1 MAVNAHQR
9 QWELDAQNETGGVT
23 FKVSRDPR
31 ITRIGKWLRRSSLD
45 EVPQFWNVL
54 KGEMS
59 LVGPRPP
66 LLHEVGRY
74 DRNQQIRMTVPQGL
88 TGLWQVRGRSTLGF
102 DKMVDLDVQYAL
114 HANLNLDLQIL
125 ALTLPVV
132 FRGRGAV

>member
-1 MAVNAHQR
+1 VGAHHR
-9 QWELDAQNETGGVT
+9 QWELNALNETGGVT

-31 ITRIGKWLRRSSLD
+31 ITRVGKWLRRSSLD
-45 EVPQFWNVL
+45 EIPQFWNVL

-66 LLHEVGRY
+66 LLHEVGHY

-88 TGLWQVRGRSTLGF
+88 TGLWQVRGRSSLGF

-114 HANLNLDLQIL
+114 HADINLDLRIL
-125 ALTLPVV
+125 AMTLPVV